1 MSDSRAPLDLTL
13 GEIGESAALGWVL
26 PLLPPGDSV
35 VLGPGDDSALVS
47 LPESQMLIS
56 TDMMMQ
62 GPDFRFDWSRPAD
75 IGFKAIASNAA
86 DIAAMGGVV
95 VGYELAVA
103 VPASTPLRMLMGLA
117 EGFAEGIATLTP
129 GAGVFGGDL
138 SRSDVFTIAV
148 TVVGSLQ
155 GLPPVVRSGATP
167 GDVLCVAGELGLS
180 HRGLQALLAAGDDEL
195 AVAGLVMSDPT
206 VAHHLR
212 PRPPIA
218 LGPLA
223 AKAGATAMM
232 DISDGLVLDA
242 SRLAKASA
250 VQVVLDPRAGLDED
264 ALYGGEDHGLLATFP
279 SSHTP
284 PEGFRQVG
292 VIREGTPGVFLGE
305 RELDAQAG
313 GWDPFRNRAQ

>member
-26 PLLPPGDSV
+26 PLLPAGDSV

-117 EGFAEGIATLTP
+117 EGFAEGLATLTP

-195 AVAGLVMSDPT
+195 AVAGLVMSDPA

-250 VQVVLDPRAGLDED
+250 VQVVLDPHAGLDED
-264 ALYGGEDHGLLATFP
+264 ALYGGEDHGLLATFT

>member
-13 GEIGESAALGWVL
+13 GEMGESAALGWVL
-26 PLLPPGDSV
+26 PLLPAGDSV

-195 AVAGLVMSDPT
+195 AVAGLVMSDPA

-250 VQVVLDPRAGLDED
+250 VQVVLDPHAGLDED

-292 VIREGTPGVFLGE
+292 AIREGTPGVFLGE